1 MRHQTVRQ
9 VKLTLLY
16 MLLLQAQQ
24 PFVLSSVLSDHV
36 NSLKLK
42 LKSVNTRNLAVD
54 WHHNQVQHLMFLVQL
69 HKSQQSDRRG

>member
-24 PFVLSSVLSDHV
+24 SFVLSSVLSDHV
-36 NSLKLK
+36 NSLK